1 MGLPPGTRIGRLEII
16 SALGAGGMGE
26 VYRARDAELG
36 RDVAI
41 KVLPELFASDPERM
55 ARFARE
61 AKVLASLNH
70 SNIAAIYGFED
81 TGSVRALVLELVE
94 GPTLAEAIALA
105 GPTGMPIE
113 DSLPIAVQI
122 AAALE
127 AAHER
132 GIIHRDLKPANIKLR
147 PDGTVKVLDFGLAKA
162 MATETGS
169 LDPGISPTITAT
181 RPDVILGTAAYM
193 SPEQARGKAVDKR
206 ADVWAFGCVLYE
218 MLTGVRVFGGD
229 DVADSLAAVVRAEPD
244 WSKLPPETPAP
255 IRRLLRRSLE
265 KDPRER
271 LPDIGMARLEIKD
284 ALSATASAAEPTGA
298 PRSNRS
304 WLPWIVAALFAGL
317 ALAAFAWSLRRVDG
331 IDPAPMRLEII
342 PPPGFA
348 PDSLALSPDG
358 RQLAFV
364 APIDGVPRIWV
375 RQLAQE
381 TAQSLPGT
389 DHASF
394 PFWAPDGRSLG
405 FFAGGKM
412 QRIDLAGGGPQV
424 LADVTVGRGASWS
437 RDGVILFAP
446 TLTSALMRVSAS
458 GGVPEPA
465 TRLAVGVLNHRWP
478 HFLPDGRHFLFGSIA
493 EADERGLYLGSLDGD
508 PSVRLLEASAAGWY
522 ASGYLVFDV
531 FDDAGVVKAVAFD
544 IERRRVTGEPVPV
557 VQNLFK
563 HPTGRSA
570 SSLSSTGVFAYVRA
584 SFGHRR
590 LVWMDRGGK
599 IVGTVGQTDAAAL
612 ANPELAP
619 DGRRVA
625 VTRISDGSAV
635 WLIDVARGVPTRLT
649 FGPGIDTAPFW
660 SASGDRVL
668 YRHQSGRAQD
678 VFVTAANALGEAKAL
693 FPGRGSE
700 TPADWSPDGR
710 VLLYAVPGDDLMAFD
725 VERHKSFPVAQTTAN
740 EGWGQF
746 SSDGRFVAYQSNESG
761 RFEIYVRTFP
771 GAEGKWLVSVA
782 GGTQPRWAR
791 DGKELYYLAPDDY
804 LMAVPLTASKT
815 ARDLKIGNAVR
826 LFRTNMVSATA
837 PGVLTIAAGA
847 KQQYDVAPDGRF
859 LINIPVAE
867 GSAPTPISIVVNW
880 PATLKR

>member
-1 MGLPPGTRIGRLEII
+1 MGLSPGTRIGRLEIV

-41 KVLPELFASDPERM
+41 KVLPELFAANPERM

-61 AKVLASLNH
+61 AKVLASLSH
-70 SNIAAIYGFED
+70 QNIAAIYGLED
-81 TGSVRALVLELVE
+81 MGSVRALVLELVE
-94 GPTLAEAIALA
+94 GQTLAEAIALA
-105 GPTGMPIE
+105 GPHGIPIE
-113 DSLPIAVQI
+113 DSLPIAAQI

-127 AAHER
+127 AAHAR

-162 MATETGS
+162 MAS
-169 LDPGISPTITAT
+169 DSPSVDPGISPTITGT

-244 WSKLPPETPAP
+244 WSKLPAETPAP

-265 KDPRER
+265 KDPKER

-284 ALSATASAAEPTGA
+284 ALSTPTSAVEPTPVA
-298 PRSNRS
+298 PSSHRS

-317 ALAAFAWSLRRVDG
+317 ALAASAWSLLRIDG
-331 IDPAPMRLEII
+331 IDQPPMRLEII

-381 TAQSLPGT
+381 SAQPLPGT

-412 QRIDLAGGGPQV
+412 QRIDLAGGSPQV

-446 TLTSALMRVSAS
+446 ALTSALMRVSAS

-465 TRLAVGVLNHRWP
+465 TRLEMGVLNHRWP

-493 EADERGLYLGSLDGD
+493 ESDKRGLYLGSLDGD
-508 PSVRLLEASAAGWY
+508 RPVRLLEASAAGWY

-531 FDDAGVVKAVAFD
+531 FDDAGVVKAVRFD
-544 IERRRVTGEPVPV
+544 IERRRVTGESVPV

-563 HPTGRSA
+563 PPTGRSA

-599 IVGTVGQTDAAAL
+599 LVGTVGQTDAAGL

-649 FGPGIDTAPFW
+649 FGPGLDTAPFW
-660 SASGDRVL
+660 SPKGDRVV
-668 YRHQSGRAQD
+668 YRHQVGRAQD
-678 VFVTAANALGEAKAL
+678 LFVTAANALGEAKRL

-710 VLLYAVPGDDLMAFD
+710 VLLYAVPGDDLMALD
-725 VERHKSFPVAQTTAN
+725 VERMKSFPVAQTAAN

-746 SSDGRFVAYQSNESG
+746 SPDGRFVAYQSNESG

-771 GAEGKWLVSVA
+771 GAEGKWPVSAA
-782 GGTQPRWAR
+782 GGTQPR
-791 DGKELYYLAPDDY
+791 Y
-804 LMAVPLTASKT
+804 
-815 ARDLKIGNAVR
+815 
-826 LFRTNMVSATA
+826 
-837 PGVLTIAAGA
+837 AAGTDPGA
-847 KQQYDVAPDGRF
+847 M
-859 LINIPVAE
+859 
-867 GSAPTPISIVVNW
+867 TPGAMT
-880 PATLKR
+880 P